1 MILLLTCVFI
11 VISNKCGHKKQG
23 RFPASIHHSLTGRPD
38 SQDAL
43 SQRALVIWI
52 ENSLVRRKFQLSKR
66 IFKLTKE
73 TGHKE
78 RPDW

>member
-1 MILLLTCVFI
+1 MCFFT
-11 VISNKCGHKKQG
+11 VIAGIQAHKKQG
-23 RFPASIHHSLTGRPD
+23 VFPVQTYLRQTVYPD
-38 SQDAL
+38 TQSTP
-43 SQRALVIWI
+43 SQRITVIWI